1 MRRGAAL
8 ATNAVPTPGDYVTVE
23 WGLKLANGKPVPEE
37 LLRCDTG
44 EVRFVVGAGGYI
56 PALHS
61 RVQLLDAVAT
71 EPTVFVVP
79 AAEGWGEG
87 DPRMGPSPVPKAQA
101 PPGLKIGDTVGL
113 SGGGTA
119 LVVDVT
125 PDAVVIDAN
134 HPLAGE
140 ALELSVALKMPPA
153 PASEAL
159 VEATFAGG
167 CFWGVELAF
176 QRCVGVAATKVGYTH
191 GNVEDPKYQAVCSG
205 STGHTEAVHVM
216 FDPALVS
223 YDALCELF
231 WDRLG
236 ESRYALN
243 QVGNDRG
250 TQYRHGI
257 YTHTSEQLATARQTF
272 EDAQMRDTGRPI
284 RTEIMP
290 ASKFWDGE
298 DYHQQYLEKGGQ
310 SAKKNDEVTIR
321 CYG

>member
-1 MRRGAAL
+1 
-8 ATNAVPTPGDYVTVE
+8 
-23 WGLKLANGKPVPEE
+23 
-37 LLRCDTG
+37 
-44 EVRFVVGAGGYI
+44 
-56 PALHS
+56 
-61 RVQLLDAVAT
+61 
-71 EPTVFVVP
+71 
-79 AAEGWGEG
+79 
-87 DPRMGPSPVPKAQA
+87 
-101 PPGLKIGDTVGL
+101 
-113 SGGGTA
+113 
-119 LVVDVT
+119 
-125 PDAVVIDAN
+125 
-134 HPLAGE
+134 
-140 ALELSVALKMPPA
+140 
-153 PASEAL
+153 
-159 VEATFAGG
+159 
-167 CFWGVELAF
+167 
-176 QRCVGVAATKVGYTH
+176 
-191 GNVEDPKYQAVCSG
+191 
-205 STGHTEAVHVM
+205 M

-250 TQYRHGI
+250 TQPAHAVSYSLSLSLSLSRRESESRFSTLLWLKTNFQKKLTPVETSARKSQPSWRRYRHGI